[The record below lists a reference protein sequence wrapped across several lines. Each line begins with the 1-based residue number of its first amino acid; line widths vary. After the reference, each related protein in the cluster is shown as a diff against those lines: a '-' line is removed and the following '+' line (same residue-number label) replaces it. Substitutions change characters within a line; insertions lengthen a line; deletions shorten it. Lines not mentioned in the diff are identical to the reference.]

1 MPLQIEKI
9 LERAARE
16 KASDIIVTANIP
28 PLLMINGNIH
38 RMGNRLLSAE
48 DTQRLVYSLLS
59 KNQIAKFEL
68 ERDLDFS
75 ITYQDEYRF
84 RGNCFWQLGAVGT
97 VLRLV
102 PRDIPPLESL
112 GLPPV
117 IRELAEANQGLVLIS
132 GPTGHGKST
141 TQAAMI
147 DHINK
152 TRSRHII
159 TVEDPI
165 EFLHTNRKSVI
176 EQREVG
182 TDTLSFAAA
191 LRHVLRQAP
200 HVILVGEMRDLETIA
215 AALTAAETGHLVI
228 STLHTNDAAQSIDRV
243 IDVFPPYQQNQ
254 IRAQLAACLL
264 GIVSQRLL
272 PRADNSG
279 RIVAYEIL
287 RNTPAV
293 SNLIRESKGMMI
305 QGIIETNAKIGM
317 ISMDATLKNLYLS
330 GQITED
336 VARKN
341 MKHPQTLF
349 G

>member
-1 MPLQIEKI
+1 MPLKIEKI

-16 KASDIIVTANIP
+16 KASDIIITTNMPA
-28 PLLMINGNIH
+28 LLLINGAIH
-38 RMGNRLLSAE
+38 RLGDRLLTSD
-48 DTQRLVYSLLS
+48 DTQRLVYSLLEKS
-59 KNQIAKFEL
+59 QIAKFEL
-68 ERDLDFS
+68 ERELDFS
-75 ITYQDEYRF
+75 ITYQDNFRF
-84 RGNCFWQLGAVGT
+84 RGNCFWQMGGVGT

-102 PRDIPPLESL
+102 PTQIPPLDIL

-117 IRELAEANQGLVLIS
+117 VRELAESNQGLVMVT

-147 DHINK
+147 DHINR
-152 TRSRHII
+152 TRSCHII

-165 EFLHTNRKSVI
+165 EFLHTSRKSVI

-182 TDTLSFAAA
+182 TDTLSFGAA

-228 STLHTNDAAQSIDRV
+228 STLHTNDAGQSIDRV
-243 IDVFPPYQQNQ
+243 IDVFPPHQQNQ
-254 IRAQLAACLL
+254 IRMQLAACLR
-264 GIVSQRLL
+264 GVVAQRLL
-272 PRADNSG
+272 SRADNSG
-279 RIVAYEIL
+279 RIVACEIL

-317 ISMDATLKNLYLS
+317 VSMDAALKNLYLS
-330 GQITED
+330 GQITEET
-336 VARKN
+336 ARRH
-341 MKHPQTLF
+341 MKHPKTLF